1 MQEYFHQYGLLAIF
15 VAIAIAVPV
24 GMLGL
29 SLAAQRIRVR
39 PDRSTPVKRAAY
51 ESGMPPMSARPVL
64 FNVRYYQYALLF
76 VVFDVET
83 VFLYPWAVKYG
94 ALTKQ
99 FGFIALGAALV
110 FLAVLT
116 VPYVYA
122 WRKRA
127 LEWT

>member
-1 MQEYFHQYGLLAIF
+1 MQEYLRQYGLLAIF
-15 VAIAIAVPV
+15 VAFATAVPI

-29 SLAAQRIRVR
+29 SLAAQRIKVR
-39 PDRSTPVKRAAY
+39 PSRPTPVKLAAY
-51 ESGMPPMSARPVL
+51 ESGMPPMSAKPAL
-64 FNVRYYQYALLF
+64 FNVRFYQYALLF

-83 VFLYPWAVKYG
+83 VFLYPWAVRFG
-94 ALTKQ
+94 VLTKQ
-99 FGFIALGAALV
+99 FGFIALGATLV